1 MSIRSSLFPSN
12 ALRKH
17 ARFAATIGA
26 LALLG
31 FALAACAG
39 SDRPTA
45 PRAASADQT
54 TVQAMADNPNSA
66 AGDAKGVIHGW
77 LNGETVSLRYTRMY
91 FCAEPPTSAVSTHCE
106 VGADATVAPRS
117 GPIPVIYALAPAGFQ
132 PDPSTVH
139 CSGATVCLNHP
150 HALDL
155 SRVGLPDSVAHP
167 AHSHI
172 ITDTQAGWHKT
183 INIRVPSL
191 AAWNMIAEAKTL
203 EKVRELQAA
212 GLVGR
217 DIPTNVYFFFEV
229 QDPETP

>member
-1 MSIRSSLFPSN
+1 MSIRSSLFPSH

-17 ARFAATIGA
+17 ARFSATIGA
-26 LALLG
+26 LSLLG

-117 GPIPVIYALAPAGFQ
+117 GPIP
-132 PDPSTVH
+132 
-139 CSGATVCLNHP
+139 
-150 HALDL
+150 
-155 SRVGLPDSVAHP
+155 
-167 AHSHI
+167 
-172 ITDTQAGWHKT
+172 
-183 INIRVPSL
+183 
-191 AAWNMIAEAKTL
+191 
-203 EKVRELQAA
+203 
-212 GLVGR
+212 
-217 DIPTNVYFFFEV
+217 
-229 QDPETP
+229 